1 MSEQK
6 KKKEEKQKA
15 MGVLVTIG
23 AISVVVFIVV
33 LAISSLLEE
42 NRGKRP
48 GGGIVKQPD
57 IEVMYLTPNL
67 YSRSQKTLRHVN
79 GIVVHYTANPGSS
92 AKENR
97 NYFEN
102 LKNKKTKYASSH
114 YIVGLE
120 GEIIQC
126 IPLNE
131 IAYASNERNEDTIS
145 IECCHPDSTGKFNKK
160 TYDSLVKL
168 VAWLSDEYGLEE
180 EDIIRHHDVTGKLC
194 PKYFVEHKNAWI
206 KFKRNVFDYI
216 EEQRVRITAPKKE
229 Q

>member
-23 AISVVVFIVV
+23 AISIVVFIVV
-33 LAISSLLEE
+33 LAISSLMEE
-42 NRGKRP
+42 RKGKRP

-57 IEVMYLTPNL
+57 IEVMYLSPNP
-67 YSRSQKTLRHVN
+67 YSRSQKTLRRVN

>member
-23 AISVVVFIVV
+23 AISVVVFIIV
-33 LAISSLLEE
+33 LAISSILEDQK
-42 NRGKRP
+42 GKKTGGADVKRP
-48 GGGIVKQPD
+48 D
-57 IEVMYLTPNL
+57 ITEMYLSPNP
-67 YSRSQKTLRHVN
+67 YSRSQKPLKRIKGV
-79 GIVVHYTANPGSS
+79 VVHYTANPGSS

-102 LKNKKTKYASSH
+102 LKNKKSRYASSH

-126 IPLNE
+126 VPLNE
-131 IAYASNERNEDTIS
+131 IAYASNERNDDTVS
-145 IECCHPDSTGKFNKK
+145 IECCHLDSTGKFNKK

-168 VAWLSDEYGLEE
+168 VAWISDEYGLEE
-180 EDIIRHHDVTGKLC
+180 EDIIRHYDVTGKMC

-216 EEQRVRITAPKKE
+216 EEQRVRITAPKKK
-229 Q
+229 